1 MRLVL
6 CLEQALG
13 HRAHTANLELAM
25 ARQALDGIV
34 VRVNPESGRLVPWAV
49 SGSWRARSRIRLEAP
64 EHRVRFFH
72 TQSIALMAPLFRN
85 TTPYVVSVDATP
97 IQMDHMGHWYS
108 HEQRPPVVERAKM
121 ALYKAVFNRSAAM
134 VAWSQWA
141 ADSLVADYGVA
152 RDKILVAHPG
162 ATSEFFAL
170 PLKCDTTRPRPRI
183 LFVGGDLERKGA
195 DLLLHAWNS
204 MRDVADL
211 TIVTTA
217 NVPESDGIEVIAD
230 ASPGSPRLLEAY
242 ASADIFCLPTRGDC
256 TPVVLGEAMAAG
268 LPVITTRIGSNGET
282 VTNGVNGLLIDV
294 NDSKGLHD
302 SLSHLVA
309 QADERTRMARAAR
322 ATALN
327 VFDAER
333 NAARIFRLL
342 DSLV

>member
-1 MRLVL
+1 MRLAL

-25 ARQALDGIV
+25 ARQALDGVV
-34 VRVNPESGRLVPWAV
+34 VRVDPAGGRFVPWAV
-49 SGSWRARSRIRLEAP
+49 SGSWKARTRIRVEAP

-97 IQMDHMGHWYS
+97 IQMDHMGQWYS
-108 HEQRPPVVERAKM
+108 HVQRPPVIERAKM
-121 ALYKAVFNRSAAM
+121 GLYRAVFHRSAAM
-134 VAWSQWA
+134 VAWSKWA

-152 RDKILVAHPG
+152 RDKVLIAHPG

-170 PLKCDTTRPRPRI
+170 PFKCAEGRPRPRI
-183 LFVGGDLERKGA
+183 LFVGGDLERKGG
-195 DLLLHAWNS
+195 DLLIDAWRS

-211 TIVTTA
+211 TLVTTA
-217 NVPESDGIEVIAD
+217 KVSDSAGIEVISD

-268 LPVITTRIGSNGET
+268 LPVITTRIGSNAES
-282 VTNGVNGLLIDV
+282 VTHGRDGLLIDV
-294 NDSKGLHD
+294 NDAQGLHD
-302 SLSHLVA
+302 ALTRLVTNSG
-309 QADERTRMARAAR
+309 ERARMAREAR
-322 ATALN
+322 TTALN

-333 NAARIFRLL
+333 NAGRIFRLL
-342 DSLV
+342 DALV